1 MDKDFKVEVKLKVEQ
16 NEAVIAHL
24 TFRNNSERSIYLNT
38 QVSYY
43 DGRVR
48 NDYFEVHNSKWE
60 EISYLGV
67 MANCTRLPD
76 EYILLQPGEE
86 ISSAISLK
94 EWYRLTK
101 GDTYNI
107 RYYAFN
113 PSFKGESWG
122 LMEMKSNEVKISY
135 E

>member
-1 MDKDFKVEVKLKVEQ
+1 METDIIEVKLAVEQ

-24 TFRNNSERSIYLNT
+24 TFRNKSEKSVYLNK

-48 NDYFEVHNSKWE
+48 NDYFEINNSKWE
-60 EISYLGV
+60 KISYLGV

-94 EWYRLTK
+94 EWYELTK

-113 PSFKGESWG
+113 PGFKEELQQ
-122 LMEMKSNEVKISY
+122 LMEMKSNELKISY

>member
-1 MDKDFKVEVKLKVEQ
+1 METDIIEVKLTVKH

-24 TFRNNSERSIYLNT
+24 TFRNKSEKSVYLNK

-48 NDYFEVHNSKWE
+48 NNYFEINNSKWE

-67 MANCTRLPD
+67 MANCTRMPD
-76 EYILLQPGEE
+76 EYILLLPGEE

-101 GDTYNI
+101 GDAYNI
-107 RYYAFN
+107 RYYAYN
-113 PSFKGESWG
+113 PSFKQEQQQS
-122 LMEMKSNEVKISY
+122 MEMKSNEVKISY